1 MNKLDYINGY
11 IKLLLCINVQIKL
24 YCLDKHTYK
33 KMERKQRTNYHK
45 SLDNGYL

>member
-11 IKLLLCINVQIKL
+11 IKLLLCVNVQIKL

-33 KMERKQRTNYHK
+33 KTKK
-45 SLDNGYL
+45 KWS